1 MIPRRRT
8 ALRKIADP
16 RVTAPSFGK
25 IIYYANYGRYN
36 YVGYINLPYENYIKY
51 FKKWAE

>member
-16 RVTAPSFGK
+16 RITAPSFEK

-36 YVGYINLPYENYIKY
+36 YVGYINLTYENYIKY